1 MSCIS
6 LYMEGHGCIV
16 KSWLRLLPSWASF
29 SCMPSAY
36 TSETWLQ
43 NSLGKG
49 LLYTAWWE
57 TLLSSA
63 WWGRHGDGTIEGPC
77 GTVGRT
83 HSWKPGAKFPFCYLS
98 PLQHPANHL
107 KPTPACP
114 LLWNGDNHSCLFTL
128 QTVKKSLANGKVQS
142 KERRAWWFFIAME
155 LFWSLLV

>member
-1 MSCIS
+1 MDALLKAGFGYCPHEPLS
-6 LYMEGHGCIV
+6 LVCLQLTLQKLGCRIPWV
-16 KSWLRLLPSWASF
+16 RVYFIP
-29 SCMPSAY
+29 
-36 TSETWLQ
+36 
-43 NSLGKG
+43 LGEKLCYPVLGEAGKVMG
-49 LLYTAWWE
+49 LLRAHV
-57 TLLSSA
+57 A
-63 WWGRHGDGTIEGPC
+63 Q
-77 GTVGRT
+77 VGRT
-83 HSWKPGAKFPFCYLS
+83 HSWKPGTKFPFCYLS